1 MDKHSIKTEWK
12 GGLAFE
18 SDING
23 HKLMMDAPE
32 AAGGT
37 NTGPGPKKLMLV
49 ALSGCTGMDVV
60 SILQKMRVEIESC
73 EIEVQ
78 GDVTDEHPKQYYK
91 MHVIYTFKGKNLPF
105 EKLEKAVR
113 MSEETYCGVGA
124 VYRKVMEVSSEIV
137 VINTAQ

>member
-137 VINTAQ
+137 VINSAQ

>member
-78 GDVTDEHPKQYYK
+78 ADVTDEHPKQYYK
-91 MHVIYTFKGKNLPF
+91 MHVIYTFKGKNLPL